1 MQPLQIRPYNPV
13 VLFIMTN
20 IQIFQNI
27 PLSAGFSDAAQV
39 KIVVAFLHKKPP
51 LTPKMVSGG
60 LIWNAELLFM
70 KFLICTLFQNDLQY
84 IYFSF

>member
-27 PLSAGFSDAAQV
+27 PLSAGFSVAAQV
-39 KIVVAFLHKKPP
+39 KIVVAFSKWLVVV
-51 LTPKMVSGG
+51 LV
-60 LIWNAELLFM
+60 WNVRTIF
-70 KFLICTLFQNDLQY
+70 
-84 IYFSF
+84 

>member
-1 MQPLQIRPYNPV
+1 MQPLQISPYNPV

-27 PLSAGFSDAAQV
+27 PLSAGFSVAAQV

-51 LTPKMVSGG
+51 LTPKIVSGG
-60 LIWNAELLFM
+60 LSLECQNNLLG
-70 KFLICTLFQNDLQY
+70 
-84 IYFSF
+84 SS

>member
-27 PLSAGFSDAAQV
+27 PLSAVLFCHRIAGKVWGCFY
-39 KIVVAFLHKKPP
+39 IKKPP
-51 LTPKMVSGG
+51 LTPKIVSGG
-60 LIWNAELLFM
+60 LSLECQNNLLG
-70 KFLICTLFQNDLQY
+70 
-84 IYFSF
+84 SS